1 MDFRDSKP
9 QSDAISAM
17 ASAVNEES
25 SRLNTGGEKPTL
37 KILYQDEE
45 IIAID
50 KPSGWFVHRSLLDPK
65 VTDIVLQHL
74 RDQVG
79 RYLYPVHRL
88 DRPTSGV
95 LLFAFSAESARF
107 LSEQFMVNSV
117 QKSYLAIV
125 RGYLFDQG
133 EIDHRLSVI
142 HDKIADRDKGEK
154 EDQEAL
160 TDYQGLAQVELN
172 LSTGKYPTS
181 RYSLVLLKPQTG
193 RKHQLRRH
201 MNHLAHPIIG
211 DTTYG
216 DLRHNRLFLEAFG
229 VQRLLL
235 HAWKVSIIHPLTK
248 KELTIEAPLDELWI
262 TLLIALGWNHEPSHF
277 LEEF

>member
-1 MDFRDSKP
+1 MNIED
-9 QSDAISAM
+9 
-17 ASAVNEES
+17 SAVAV
-25 SRLNTGGEKPTL
+25 EKKSLEDVQTL
-37 KILYQDEE
+37 EILYQDEE
-45 IIAID
+45 IIAVN

-107 LSEQFMVNSV
+107 LSEQLMDNRVE
-117 QKSYLAIV
+117 KMYLAIV
-125 RGYLFDQG
+125 RGYVTDSG
-133 EIDHRLSVI
+133 EIDYPLTVI
-142 HDKIADRDKGEK
+142 HDKIADKDKGEK
-154 EDQEAL
+154 EAQAAF
-160 TDYQGLAQVELN
+160 TTYSGLAQVELN

-181 RYSLVLLKPQTG
+181 RYSLVALKPLTG

-201 MNHLAHPIIG
+201 MNHIAHPIVG

-216 DLRHNRLFLEAFG
+216 DLRHNRLFLREFE
-229 VQRLLL
+229 VDRLLL
-235 HAWKVSIIHPLTK
+235 HAHKMTIIHPRTK
-248 KELTIEAPLDELWI
+248 KELTIVAPLDELWI
-262 TLLIALGWNHEPSHF
+262 TLLIALGWDSTLFN
-277 LEEF
+277 

>member
-1 MDFRDSKP
+1 MND
-9 QSDAISAM
+9 QGISDAEFDLESISTKRA
-17 ASAVNEES
+17 
-25 SRLNTGGEKPTL
+25 KTL
-37 KILYQDEE
+37 EILYQDEE
-45 IIAID
+45 IIAIN

-95 LLFAFSAESARF
+95 LLFAFTAESARS
-107 LSEQFMVNSV
+107 LSEQLMSNSV
-117 QKSYLAIV
+117 DKEYLAIV
-125 RGYLFDQG
+125 RGYLLGQG
-133 EIDHRLSVI
+133 TIDHPLSVI
-142 HDKIADRDKGEK
+142 RDKIADRDKGEK
-154 EDQEAL
+154 EDQESL
-160 TDYQGLAQVELN
+160 TFYQGLQQVELN

-181 RYSLVLLKPQTG
+181 RYSLALLKPETG

-201 MNHLAHPIIG
+201 MNHISHPIIG

-216 DLRHNRLFLEAFG
+216 DLRHNRLFLEEFG

-235 HAWKVSIIHPLTK
+235 HAFKITVLHPTTK
-248 KELTIEAPLDELWI
+248 KELTIAAPLDELWI
-262 TLLIALGWNHEPSHF
+262 TLLIALGWSMSDD
-277 LEEF
+277 

>member
-1 MDFRDSKP
+1 MNIED
-9 QSDAISAM
+9 
-17 ASAVNEES
+17 SAVAV
-25 SRLNTGGEKPTL
+25 EKKSLEDVQTL
-37 KILYQDEE
+37 EILYQDEE
-45 IIAID
+45 IIAVN

-107 LSEQFMVNSV
+107 LSEQLMDNRVE
-117 QKSYLAIV
+117 KMYLAIV
-125 RGYLFDQG
+125 RGYVTDSG
-133 EIDHRLSVI
+133 EIDYPLTVI
-142 HDKIADRDKGEK
+142 HDKIADKDKAEK
-154 EDQEAL
+154 EAQAAF
-160 TDYQGLAQVELN
+160 TTYSGLAQVELN

-181 RYSLVLLKPQTG
+181 RYSLVALKPLTG

-201 MNHLAHPIIG
+201 MNHIAHPIVG

-216 DLRHNRLFLEAFG
+216 DLRHNRLFLREFG
-229 VQRLLL
+229 VDRLLL
-235 HAWKVSIIHPLTK
+235 HAHKMTIIHPRTK
-248 KELTIEAPLDELWI
+248 KELTIVAPLDELWI
-262 TLLIALGWNHEPSHF
+262 TLLIALGWDSTLFN
-277 LEEF
+277 